1 MLKSSRLTFV
11 LPLIV
16 VCVTGGIICSGQ
28 TTPTTPTPTTS
39 REATLTPLEAAYR
52 KIVAEANDVPQFEK
66 PVTNPPVFSRPHPS
80 LSTLGADEAT
90 AALDLMK
97 GRLTNKPVLDVY
109 VRWHLMEVYKK
120 ARPADRRD
128 KGPALLDIYNGIQD
142 IEGIGLSYKEEYYY
156 EPRALWEEYKR
167 LMTWPGPGAPS
178 FTVGYPPFLRVVSG
192 AAALAQMPPEQV
204 AAYRRAVEAANRQY
218 EINKKKAAEIFPKL
232 KRVDLPENV
241 AWNKRLYAA
250 HIRVRD
256 MQYMVRALRAEIIYE
271 LIKTGDPKML
281 AAVGTVISKHL
292 EQGSLIGFDLT
303 AFVYLAAFDGVL
315 ELYTTSELRAFANNL
330 EQLARR
336 FEGYRN
342 YSGHTRDYGD
352 YVFTLIATLRAGD
365 EMVINQSFIT
375 EMTSPGREP

>member
-1 MLKSSRLTFV
+1 M
-11 LPLIV
+11 
-16 VCVTGGIICSGQ
+16 TGGTLSWGQ
-28 TTPTTPTPTTS
+28 TTPTSSTATSS
-39 REATLTPLEAAYR
+39 REPTLTPLEAAYR
-52 KIVAEANDVPQFEK
+52 KIVAEANDVPQFDK
-66 PVTNPPVFSRPHPS
+66 PVTNPPVFGRPHPS
-80 LSTLGADEAT
+80 LSTLGADEAV
-90 AALDLMK
+90 AALNLMK
-97 GRLTNKPVLDVY
+97 GRLTDKPVLDVY
-109 VRWHLMEVYKK
+109 VRWHLMHVYKK

-128 KGPALLDIYNGIQD
+128 KGQALLDVYNSILNID
-142 IEGIGLSYKEEYYY
+142 GIGLNYREEYYY
-156 EPRALWEEYKR
+156 DPRDLWEEYKR

-178 FTVGYPPFLRVVSG
+178 VVVGYPPFQRVVTGS
-192 AAALAQMPPEQV
+192 AALAQMPPEQV
-204 AAYRRAVEAANRQY
+204 AAYRRAVDIANKQY

-256 MQYMVRALRAEIIYE
+256 MQHIARSLRSEVIYE

-281 AAVGTVISKHL
+281 AVVGTLIAKHL
-292 EQGSLIGFDLT
+292 EQGSIVGFDLT
-303 AFVYLAAFDGVL
+303 AYIYLAAFDGVL
-315 ELYTTSELRAFANNL
+315 ELYTPAELRTFAGGL

-342 YSGHTRDYGD
+342 YSGHTRNYAD